1 LLTTKAARRMR
12 RSGYYASGF
21 ILWLQMFDHSWSRLR
36 TLPQVHDDQAVLS
49 ALAILWEQMLKQVSP
64 YSKVL
69 RVGVTLC
76 DITPAD
82 SRQLDMLHNDDN
94 ERQKWERI
102 NEAIDGLNA
111 RYGRTV
117 ASLGDWSPPKGGNV
131 GGKISFTRIPTA
143 EDFH

>member
-1 LLTTKAARRMR
+1 
-12 RSGYYASGF
+12 
-21 ILWLQMFDHSWSRLR
+21 
-36 TLPQVHDDQAVLS
+36 
-49 ALAILWEQMLKQVSP
+49 
-64 YSKVL
+64 
-69 RVGVTLC
+69 
-76 DITPAD
+76 
-82 SRQLDMLHNDDN
+82 MLHNDDN

>member
-1 LLTTKAARRMR
+1 
-12 RSGYYASGF
+12 
-21 ILWLQMFDHSWSRLR
+21 
-36 TLPQVHDDQAVLS
+36 
-49 ALAILWEQMLKQVSP
+49 MLKQVSP
-64 YSKVL
+64 RSKVL

-76 DITPAD
+76 DITPAN
-82 SRQLDMLHNDDN
+82 SRQLDMLHNDDR

-102 NEAIDGLNA
+102 NEAIDSLNT

-117 ASLGDWSPPKGGNV
+117 ASLGHWSPPEGGNV

>member
-1 LLTTKAARRMR
+1 MR

-21 ILWLQMFDHSWSRLR
+21 ILWLQMFDGSWSRHR

-49 ALAILWEQMLKQVSP
+49 ALAILWEDMLTKVHP
-64 YSKVL
+64 RSKVL

-82 SRQLDMLHNDDN
+82 SRQLDMLHNDD
-94 ERQKWERI
+94 EDRQKWERI
-102 NEAIDGLNA
+102 NAAMDSLNA